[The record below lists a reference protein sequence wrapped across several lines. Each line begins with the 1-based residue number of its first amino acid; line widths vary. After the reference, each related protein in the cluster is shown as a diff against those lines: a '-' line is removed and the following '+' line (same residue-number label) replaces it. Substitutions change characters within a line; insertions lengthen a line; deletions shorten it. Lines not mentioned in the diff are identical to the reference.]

1 MGTRKGDV
9 VMGMLLRFLFSSH
22 LLSLG
27 RNDLVIP

>member
-9 VMGMLLRFLFSSH
+9 VMLRLLRFSFSSH

-27 RNDLVIP
+27 RNDLFIP